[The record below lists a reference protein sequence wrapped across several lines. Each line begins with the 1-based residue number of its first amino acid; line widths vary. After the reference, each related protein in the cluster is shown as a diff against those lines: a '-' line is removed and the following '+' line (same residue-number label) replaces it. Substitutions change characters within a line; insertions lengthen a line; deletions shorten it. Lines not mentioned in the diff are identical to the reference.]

1 MEDIKKPERITD
13 KVDTP
18 AVAEKPHKRRRV
30 RLPKISKKAG
40 KRLLIVAVI
49 GLVLGGVYYAGVKKG
64 ESRSKAASSKLT
76 SSTAKK
82 ANDTASNR
90 WTSVGTVL
98 EASADS
104 IKVKDSRGETKQAKI
119 TKDTVVVDKKGTKLS
134 AKDIKKDQRVI
145 VSGTKDTKNN
155 LTATRIRLQQ

>member
-1 MEDIKKPERITD
+1 MDDIIRPEKKAEQPEESP
-13 KVDTP
+13 K
-18 AVAEKPHKRRRV
+18 AEKAHRRRRIV
-30 RLPKISKKAG
+30 LPKVSKKAG
-40 KRLLIVAVI
+40 KRLLIVAII
-49 GLVLGGVYYAGVKKG
+49 GLVLGGVYYAGIKKG
-64 ESRSKAASSKLT
+64 ESRSKAANSKLS
-76 SSTAKK
+76 SSTTKK

-98 EASADS
+98 EVSADS

-145 VSGTKDTKNN
+145 VSGTKDAKNN
-155 LTATRIRLQQ
+155 LTTSRIRIQQ